1 VLLYLLVLSALTY
14 HAIKNLKRSEKIK
27 LKPNQSKVFIL
38 SPQKISHKKI
48 IKKES
53 TANKKLNK
61 KTLPQV
67 PLMLALSLKMMMVL
81 VPFIEHKCWA
91 V

>member
-1 VLLYLLVLSALTY
+1 MLLYLLVLSALTY

-38 SPQKISHKKI
+38 SPQKIP
-48 IKKES
+48 
-53 TANKKLNK
+53 NKKRNK

-67 PLMLALSLKMMMVL
+67 PLMLALLLKMMMVL